1 MNEIIAYNRNQQ
13 KTINYKSV
21 FYYSIHNTFGA
32 DIISEKFLATL
43 IIPDNAVIEKE
54 AIFTQSNMII
64 GHHASIQRRLY
75 VGFLMTGESVIM
87 EEEVESNGD
96 IRADVWCRFEKN
108 VNCGGDAYLSEFTVV
123 NGKIVVEGD
132 LDIGKNVKLN
142 GGFLSK
148 GWVVVRNQLPIM
160 VFIFLYIR
168 ELIGI
173 GKTNEEIDKALN
185 ELFLDDEID
194 IEKLKE
200 ANISDI
206 LNHGGFFI
214 IPVGAKISKGVFN
227 IPENAVV
234 GKNCRIDENL
244 YCSRFEGGPDMT
256 YVGFLRSRGDV
267 WLAEG
272 TKFRGEIQSSGK
284 LIVGKNVSIIG
295 KISAK
300 SAVIHETS
308 RIEGKTSCGSI
319 RVATGDD
326 FELAD
331 YKNKEKILSKTESY
345 EKLKSIR
352 NEKETVRKPK
362 KAAEK
367 TKAEKETEAEAEQ
380 TKADEKI
387 AAEEKIAVEENEE
400 NESVEPSSESEPEK
414 KDEAPKSRRQKR
426 RAARSN
432 KSKDDLT
439 IVNIFTGE
447 NIEKPEERKEIP
459 GSE

>member
-1 MNEIIAYNRNQQ
+1 LHTTRIEK
-13 KTINYKSV
+13 KTIKYKSV

-43 IIPDNAVIEKE
+43 IIPDNAVIEKD
-54 AIFTQSNMII
+54 AVFTQSNMII
-64 GHHASIQRRLY
+64 GHHATVQRRLY

-185 ELFLDDEID
+185 ELFQDDEID

-214 IPVGAKISKGVFN
+214 IPVGAKISKSVFN

-234 GKNCRIDENL
+234 GKNCRIEENL
-244 YCSRFEGGPDMT
+244 YCTRFEGGLDMAYT
-256 YVGFLRSRGDV
+256 GLLKSRGDV

-272 TKFRGEIQSSGK
+272 TKFKGEIQTTGK
-284 LIVGKNVSIIG
+284 LIVGKNVQIAG
-295 KISAK
+295 KITAK
-300 SAVIHETS
+300 AMVIHETS

-319 RVATGDD
+319 RVAVGDD
-326 FELAD
+326 FELKD
-331 YKNKEKILSKTESY
+331 HKNKEKILSKAESF
-345 EKLKSIR
+345 EKLKIIR
-352 NEKETVRKPK
+352 TEKNVSK
-362 KAAEK
+362 KSKKISEK
-367 TKAEKETEAEAEQ
+367 TKDEAEKNETEDEQ
-380 TKADEKI
+380 IKKDEEF
-387 AAEEKIAVEENEE
+387 AAVEENE
-400 NESVEPSSESEPEK
+400 NDESPFEFGVPVEKGETPR
-414 KDEAPKSRRQKR
+414 SRRRQR
-426 RAARSN
+426 RDTRAGRSN
-432 KSKDDLT
+432 EDLS

-447 NIEKPEERKEIP
+447 SIEKIEDRKDIS